1 MLGSIIQPN
10 YIPWIGYFEIIKYV
24 DKFIFLDDV
33 QYTKRDWRN
42 RNYVKFENNKKV
54 LTIPVK
60 TKNKY
65 DQKINETIIFDK
77 EEFIKTH
84 LKIFE
89 SYYGK
94 SKYFYEIYNFLKK
107 TYHKPKTDILSEN
120 TINITKDIAKYLGI
134 ETQFKN
140 SSSLKIQNT
149 SSERILEI
157 CKRENISN
165 YLTGKKALSYLNVKN
180 FQKNNINI
188 YIISYRK
195 QKKYKQIQKDFIEK
209 LSIVDLLFNCGQSSS
224 EYLQDV
230 KIKKI

>member
-1 MLGSIIQPN
+1 MKVLVTQPN
-10 YIPWIGYFEIIKYV
+10 YIPWKGYFDLIAKV
-24 DKFIFLDDV
+24 DKFVVLDDV

-42 RNYVKFENNKKV
+42 RNYVRFKNNKKV

-60 TKNKY
+60 TKKKY
-65 DQKINETIIFDK
+65 YQKINETIIFDK

-84 LKIFE
+84 LRIFE
-89 SYYGK
+89 DYYSK

-107 TYHKPKTDILSEN
+107 TYYKSKTDILSDN

-134 ETQFKN
+134 EAQFKN

-165 YLTGKKALSYLNVKN
+165 YLTGKKALSYLNLKS

-188 YIISYRK
+188 YIISYQK
-195 QKKYKQIQKDFIEK
+195 QKKYKQIQRDFIEK

-230 KIKKI
+230 KIEKI